1 MPWYEYSVSPQGGQP
16 FLTVRLWHGSRQVNV
31 IALVDSGADSSL
43 MDASYAELLGLDRSE
58 AVISEATT
66 AGGTTARVLQWPNKV
81 LEIQFEEDRFP
92 FKGSFVE
99 FPPDADPVNLLGRR
113 DFFQRYIVQ
122 FWDAAEMMN
131 IDTSP
136 DYPRPAP

>member
-1 MPWYEYSVSPQGGQP
+1 VPWYEYSVSPQGGQP

-81 LEIQFEEDRFP
+81 LEIQFEDDRFP

-99 FPPDADPVNLLGRR
+99 FLRMLTRSTSLGG
-113 DFFQRYIVQ
+113 
-122 FWDAAEMMN
+122 ATSSS
-131 IDTSP
+131 DTSSSSGTR
-136 DYPRPAP
+136 PR